1 LSLAFEGVILRFSG
15 LMGGLGGIVVD
26 GFDRKL
32 DITSLKFDGSSH
44 ANEITF

>member
-1 LSLAFEGVILRFSG
+1 
-15 LMGGLGGIVVD
+15 MGWRGGILVD

>member
-1 LSLAFEGVILRFSG
+1 ML
-15 LMGGLGGIVVD
+15 VD